1 MAPEFMPKM
10 SALIAVLTLLMM
22 TSCSGNAESTPAP
35 GLPGAQMV
43 FMVMSS
49 GGMAPAVYQA
59 LASPSLAIYGDG
71 RVLTVVEAPVLQL
84 LPARYEVARIDPTA
98 AASFVADVEAG
109 GLVNNGT
116 DFGTPRVT
124 DLPSTTV
131 LVHGLTG
138 QHQVNVYAFD
148 ERFDARLTAEQH
160 SARTALRAMIEK
172 ASALATG
179 AERSPY
185 SPDRVVVYEV
195 EPGNNTE
202 PATTSWPG
210 PPPSTFLAASSG
222 RRSIACGELNA
233 DPAEVVYQAALTNPG
248 ARWLVDGATRIL
260 AVNPLPLP
268 DACG

>member
-1 MAPEFMPKM
+1 MARDSMPRWC
-10 SALIAVLTLLMM
+10 IFRIVLTVLIM
-22 TSCSGNAESTPAP
+22 TGCSGNAESTPAP
-35 GLPGAQMV
+35 RLPGDRMA

-49 GGMAPAVYQA
+49 GGMAPAVFQA

-84 LPARYEVARIDPTA
+84 LPARYEVARIDPA
-98 AASFVADVEAG
+98 SVASFVADVEAS
-109 GLVNNGT
+109 GLITSGT

-131 LVHGLTG
+131 LVDGLTG
-138 QHQVNVYAFD
+138 RQQVTVYAFD
-148 ERFDARLTAEQH
+148 ERFDARLTAEQR
-160 SARTALRAMIEK
+160 SNRIALRAAIEK
-172 ASALATG
+172 ASTLAAG

-195 EPGNNTE
+195 EPGRNTE

-210 PPPSTFLAASSG
+210 PSPSTFLAASSG

-233 DPAEVVYQAALTNPG
+233 DPAGVAYGAALTNPG
-248 ARWLVDGATRIL
+248 ARWLVDNTTRIL